1 VQVLSIAPQ
10 QVPIEADE
18 PWSADEFNALVTAMC
33 GRYGVMRQAIEDT
46 ADDQLR
52 ELRRMMKA
60 RRA

>member
-1 VQVLSIAPQ
+1 MQVLSIAPQ
-10 QVPIEADE
+10 VQFEADE

-33 GRYGVMRQAIEDT
+33 GRYGVLQQAIEDM

-60 RRA
+60 RRG

>member
-10 QVPIEADE
+10 VQCEADE
-18 PWSADEFNALVTAMC
+18 PWSAAEFNTLVTAMC
-33 GRYGVMRQAIEDT
+33 GRYGVMQQAIEEM

-60 RRA
+60 RRG

>member
-10 QVPIEADE
+10 VQCEADE
-18 PWSADEFNALVTAMC
+18 PWSVDEFNALVTAMC
-33 GRYGVMRQAIEDT
+33 GRYGVLQQAIEDM

>member
-1 VQVLSIAPQ
+1 VQVLSISPQ
-10 QVPIEADE
+10 VQFEADE
-18 PWSADEFNALVTAMC
+18 PWSVDEFNALVTAMC
-33 GRYGVMRQAIEDT
+33 GRYGVMQQAIEDM